1 MKRLYN
7 RLNEDYFSSLGDEE
21 NLDDNELSKEFT
33 DSLKDQ
39 GLNFELH
46 NFAEEA
52 LEQAIKIDEENIDI
66 LLPKGKDKEYTVFDD
81 DKSNEKSYD
90 ELLPIYACDEDTDD
104 EEIIEFKTNIIKRF
118 VEFDVRVSWILAN
131 IFIFYS
137 RNKDMSNSKTLST
150 TSRLQKNQM
159 LAIGINEFIEDNNLN
174 NEFLQKMFD
183 FFINR
188 FIDFYKSCHLS
199 GTNYCPSYIHVYKE
213 DSIIPFLDH
222 WKNVS
227 SKIIKNFIFKT
238 IITNAN
244 KISFTQGNF
253 TFHDSDEVFGGYF
266 TVLQDDY
273 YELRDA
279 VYMYN
284 IIEFIEKL
292 RNLAKEYDNSDVNE
306 SYFDNYEND
315 KDLDSD
321 DLSDEM
327 KEDLKQQSIEFTF
340 NALDEIFDTLVANI
354 NNKAKEYE
362 EELKDI
368 RHGVFYSNYYISTIR
383 EGKARYGL
391 TENEIKE
398 RQKLY
403 FTYILDTEHNISF
416 MSYDSFANNK
426 QSTMIVLNNVKNT
439 INNVY
444 KNVFTPQFTIKNSLE
459 ATFYS
464 IEDLVEHELDTVKY
478 RYLDMFNSSWEEM
491 VESRKKFGS
500 YFYNK
505 VDKFKYESVPEDKRF
520 YKDQVRTDVKNK
532 EDHKQYQ
539 FIAYLCNQIQIA
551 LDEIRKLKE
560 EVL

>member
-7 RLNEDYFSSLGDEE
+7 RLSEDYFSSLDDEE

-52 LEQAIKIDEENIDI
+52 LKQAIKIDEENIDI

-90 ELLPIYACDEDTDD
+90 ELLPIYACDSDTDD

-118 VEFDVRVSWILAN
+118 IEFDVRVSWILAN

-137 RNKDMSNSKTLST
+137 RNKGKTFST

-159 LAIGINEFIEDNNLN
+159 LAMGINEFIEDNNLN

-227 SKIIKNFIFKT
+227 SKIIKNFKFKT

-244 KISFTQGNF
+244 KIVLTQGNF
-253 TFHDSDEVFGGYF
+253 TFHDSDEVFGGCF

-273 YELRDA
+273 NQLKDA

-292 RNLAKEYDNSDVNE
+292 RTLAKEYDNSDINE

-315 KDLDSD
+315 KDLDRD

-340 NALDEIFDTLVANI
+340 NALDEIFDTLLTNI

-362 EELKDI
+362 DI
-368 RHGVFYSNYYISTIR
+368 LDNLRNGIFYSNYYISTIR
-383 EGKARYGL
+383 KGKARYGL
-391 TENEIKE
+391 TEDEIKE
-398 RQKLY
+398 KQKLY
-403 FTYILDTEHNISF
+403 FTYYLDTEHTISF
-416 MSYDSFANNK
+416 MSYKFFTCNDK
-426 QSTMIVLNNVKNT
+426 KSTVTKALNDIKNI

-444 KNVFTPQFTIKNSLE
+444 KERINGPQFNFKDML
-459 ATFYS
+459 YS
-464 IEDLVEHELDTVKY
+464 IEESVEHELDVAKY

-491 VESRKKFGS
+491 VESREKFGL

-505 VDKFKYESVPEDKRF
+505 IDKFKYESAYKSAPEDKRF

-539 FIAYLCNQIQIA
+539 FIVYLCNQIQIA